1 MTEKKGPPVVLV
13 RTWINLLTSSEE
25 KEVKDRAAE
34 MLLNAFGN
42 MKNAVAFAEKHQI
55 RFP

>member
-1 MTEKKGPPVVLV
+1 MCKSKYTRGVH
-13 RTWINLLTSSEE
+13 RTSSEE

-42 MKNAVAFAEKHQI
+42 MKNSAAFSEKHPI
-55 RFP
+55 RTH